1 MKYLLMV
8 CVDEPIGPGT
18 PGAGTL
24 GPDTGAWVEE
34 MDGRGAR
41 LMGDRLA
48 DPREAMTVRVRD
60 GELMVV
66 DGPFA
71 ETKEVMGGFD
81 VIECADIDE
90 AVEIASKH
98 PIAKLGMIEVRPF
111 WTG

>member
-1 MKYLLMV
+1 VKYLLLV
-8 CVDEPIGPGT
+8 CVEEPIGPGT
-18 PGAGTL
+18 PGTGTL
-24 GPDTGAWVEE
+24 GPDTEAWVKE
-34 MDGRGAR
+34 MGGRGAR
-41 LMGDRLA
+41 LMGDRLV

-66 DGPFA
+66 DGPYA

-90 AVEIASKH
+90 AVAIASRH
-98 PIAKLGMIEVRPF
+98 PIAKLGVIEVRPF

>member
-1 MKYLLMV
+1 VKYLLMV
-8 CVDEPIGPGT
+8 CVEEPIGPGT
-18 PGAGTL
+18 PGTGTL
-24 GPDTGAWVEE
+24 GPDTEAWVEE
-34 MDGRGAR
+34 MDGRGVR
-41 LMGDRLA
+41 VLGDRLVE
-48 DPREAMTVRVRD
+48 PHRAMTVRVRD

-66 DGPFA
+66 DGPYA

-111 WTG
+111 WTR

>member
-1 MKYLLMV
+1 VKYLLLV

-18 PGAGTL
+18 PGVETL
-24 GPDTGAWVEE
+24 GRDTEAWVGE

-41 LMGDRLA
+41 LMGDRVVE
-48 DPREAMTVRVRD
+48 PREAMTVRVRD

-66 DGPFA
+66 DGPYA

-90 AVEIASKH
+90 AIEIASKH

>member
-1 MKYLLMV
+1 V
-8 CVDEPIGPGT
+8 RGRADRVRDT
-18 PGAGTL
+18 GAGTL
-24 GPDTGAWVEE
+24 GPDTEAWVRE
-34 MDGRGAR
+34 MDGRGVR
-41 LMGDRLA
+41 LIGDRVVE
-48 DPREAMTVRVRD
+48 PREAMTVRVRD

-66 DGPFA
+66 DGPYA

>member
-1 MKYLLMV
+1 MKYLLLV

-18 PGAGTL
+18 PGVGTL
-24 GPDTGAWVEE
+24 GPDTEAWVEE
-34 MDGRGAR
+34 LDGRGAR
-41 LMGDRLA
+41 LMGNRVVE
-48 DPREAMTVRVRD
+48 PREAMTVRVRD

-66 DGPFA
+66 DGPYA
-71 ETKEVMGGFD
+71 ETKEIMGGFD

-90 AVEIASKH
+90 AVDIAAKH